1 MKNSKLKYIVK
12 VAILAAIAA
21 VIQLI
26 AFPLPFIAPSF
37 YDMDLSDVPALIG
50 AFSLGPVA
58 GVIIEFVK
66 NCLHIV
72 IKGTSTAF
80 VGEFANFITG
90 CALVVPAAL
99 IYMYRK
105 SLKGAI
111 IGMIVS
117 IASFVVAGAL
127 LNYFVLIPTFSE
139 LFKLPL
145 DSIIAMGTEIN
156 PYITD
161 LKTLVIISV
170 APFNF
175 LKSLAVSVVTILL
188 YKRVSRV
195 LHV

>member
-1 MKNSKLKYIVK
+1 MKNSKLKYIAK
-12 VAILAAIAA
+12 IGILAAIAA
-21 VIQLI
+21 VVQLI

-58 GVIIEFVK
+58 GVIIEFIK

-90 CALVVPAAL
+90 CALVLPASI
-99 IYMYRK
+99 IYKYRK
-105 SLKGAI
+105 NLKSAV
-111 IGMIVS
+111 IGMLVS
-117 IASFVVAGAL
+117 IASFVVVGAL

-145 DSIIAMGTEIN
+145 DSIVAMGTEIN

-188 YKRVSRV
+188 YKRVSPV
-195 LHV
+195 LHI